1 MIIIFAICCD
11 RLMVALMRDLVFVP
25 RFSSWCHYNEELL
38 RDCYR
43 GLLKAMRVEFLR
55 WSKAKVAWFLQD
67 IFVFSSS
74 LSRCVS
80 EVLQVISCADE
91 FQCGKLI

>member
-1 MIIIFAICCD
+1 
-11 RLMVALMRDLVFVP
+11 MRDLVFVP

>member
-1 MIIIFAICCD
+1 MICYD
-11 RLMVALMRDLVFVP
+11 EMTVAPMHDLVLVP
-25 RFSSWCHYNEELL
+25 RFCSWCHNNELLL
-38 RDCYR
+38 RDCRR
-43 GLLKAMRVEFLR
+43 GLLKAMKVEFLL